1 MGVGNNNPKE
11 IAIRRKVSSIY
22 NSREEDFSSLLEYND
37 YLERVEDM
45 VMNLVS
51 GVDTQAIEAEIAQ
64 YQKDNAEQIML
75 NQAKKAEEYAAALAA
90 SKGVPQQTDT
100 DLINPC
106 LFLLLPSPYQ
116 VSSVS
121 CVQNSHGI
129 ETGGQYAPIMATGQ
143 PRPMGPPGSI
153 GGEFE
158 GYDDE
163 EMMRLRAERGS
174 RAGGWTVEL
183 SKKRSLEEAFS
194 TIWI

>member
-100 DLINPC
+100 DL
-106 LFLLLPSPYQ
+106 
-116 VSSVS
+116 

>member
-100 DLINPC
+100 DL
-106 LFLLLPSPYQ
+106 

>member
-11 IAIRRKVSSIY
+11 IAIRRKVSSIFSWR
-22 NSREEDFSSLLEYND
+22 NLRCCCLFCVNKEEST
-37 YLERVEDM
+37 VVA

-100 DLINPC
+100 DL
-106 LFLLLPSPYQ
+106 
-116 VSSVS
+116 

>member
-45 VMNLVS
+45 
-51 GVDTQAIEAEIAQ
+51 VDTQAIEAEIAQ

-100 DLINPC
+100 DL
-106 LFLLLPSPYQ
+106 
-116 VSSVS
+116 

>member
-11 IAIRRKVSSIY
+11 IAIRRKISSIY
-22 NSREEDFSSLLEYND
+22 NRREEDFPSLLEYNN
-37 YLERVEDM
+37 YLENVEDM
-45 VMNLVS
+45 IMNLVS
-51 GVDTQAIEAEIAQ
+51 GVDTQAIEAEIAD
-64 YQKDNAEQIML
+64 YQKQNAELIML

-100 DLINPC
+100 DMAVL
-106 LFLLLPSPYQ
+106 
-116 VSSVS
+116 
-121 CVQNSHGI
+121 GI

-163 EMMRLRAERGS
+163 EMMRLRAEKGS
-174 RAGGWTVEL
+174 RAGGWTLEL
-183 SKKRSLEEAFS
+183 SRKRSLEEAFS
-194 TIWI
+194 TIWV